1 MAGNRLYYSA
11 FHMAS
16 ALLLDKGFTARSHS
30 GVIHLVGA
38 QFIAKGLLIRVMGV
52 CFLGFLDYVNLVIMT
67 ICMMQQKMRFY
78 LI

>member
-1 MAGNRLYYSA
+1 MLSIDEKKAIIDYRKQKAYDNLNEA
-11 FHMAS
+11 KEVAK
-16 ALLLDKGFTARSHS
+16 LGFW
-30 GVIHLVGA
+30 
-38 QFIAKGLLIRVMGV
+38 IRVMGV

>member
-1 MAGNRLYYSA
+1 MLSIDEKKAIIDYRKQKAYDNLNEA
-11 FHMAS
+11 KEVAK
-16 ALLLDKGFTARSHS
+16 LGFW
-30 GVIHLVGA
+30 
-38 QFIAKGLLIRVMGV
+38 IRVMGA